1 MRVEYTGRQIEV
13 TPAIQKFT
21 EDHLKKIRKLLGES
35 IEVHAILTVEKYRHI
50 AEINLKSTSFKL
62 NGLEETNDMYSSINA
77 VLDKIERQALKA
89 KDRMIGKKRKTS
101 SGNSGR
107 SLVPVETVRVHPE
120 PPRIIRTE
128 SSAAKPMTV
137 EEAVLEVT
145 SSKSDFL
152 VFRNAES
159 DKVSVVYRR
168 KDGNFGL
175 IEP

>member
-77 VLDKIERQALKA
+77 VLEKIERQALKA
-89 KDRMIGKKRKTS
+89 KDRKIAKKRKIS
-101 SGNSGR
+101 SGNTGRPSGVIEGSR
-107 SLVPVETVRVHPE
+107 ANPE
-120 PPRIIRTE
+120 QPRIIRSE
-128 SSAAKPMTV
+128 SYAPKPMTV

-145 SSKSDFL
+145 SSKCDFL

-159 DKVSVVYRR
+159 DKVSVVYKR